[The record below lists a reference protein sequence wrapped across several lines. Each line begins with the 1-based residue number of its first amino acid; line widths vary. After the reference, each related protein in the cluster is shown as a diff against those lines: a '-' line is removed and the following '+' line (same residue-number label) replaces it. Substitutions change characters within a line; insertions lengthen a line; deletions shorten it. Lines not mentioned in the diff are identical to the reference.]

1 MNQNNQTRKILV
13 VDDDPVIRDMMADI
27 LEFEGHTIS
36 IARNGFEA
44 LQLLRSDEN
53 YLVFLD
59 IMMPAMSGKELCAV
73 LEADTYLRKR
83 HIIVLMSAMDNL
95 EEAASL
101 QVDAILQKPFV
112 VDYQDIQAGFHSSKQ
127 RAHLLVDSSSRM
139 STSKCTAASCGA
151 KPCLNIP
158 A

>member
-27 LEFEGHTIS
+27 LEFEGYTIS
-36 IARNGFEA
+36 IARNGSEA
-44 LQLLRSDEN
+44 LQMLRSDED

-73 LEADTYLRKR
+73 IEADPHLRKR
-83 HIIVLMSAMDNL
+83 HIIILMSAMDNL

-101 QVDAILQKPFV
+101 RVDAILQKPFV
-112 VDYQDIQAGFHSSKQ
+112 VDDVIDILEPYMG
-127 RAHLLVDSSSRM
+127 
-139 STSKCTAASCGA
+139 
-151 KPCLNIP
+151 
-158 A
+158 

>member
-27 LEFEGHTIS
+27 LEFEGYTIS
-36 IARNGFEA
+36 VARNGSEA

-59 IMMPAMSGKELCAV
+59 IMMPAMSGKELCAII
-73 LEADTYLRKR
+73 EADPHLRER
-83 HIIVLMSAMDNL
+83 HTIILMSAMDNL
-95 EEAASL
+95 EEAASF

-112 VDYQDIQAGFHSSKQ
+112 VEDVIDILEPYMG
-127 RAHLLVDSSSRM
+127 
-139 STSKCTAASCGA
+139 
-151 KPCLNIP
+151 
-158 A
+158 